1 MVEEEGVVHQV
12 LGAGWQGVQL
22 PNHHQLGDDQVQQLL
37 CSRLWWVVCCTPAPV
52 GLVSLVPVCAEGPG
66 QPLHHVVCSQGTPR
80 HQGHLKR
87 YESQT

>member
-12 LGAGWQGVQL
+12 LGAGWQGEQP
-22 PNHHQLGDDQVQQLL
+22 PNHQQLGDDQVQQLFVMFT
-37 CSRLWWVVCCTPAPV
+37 SEWVVCCTTAAV

-80 HQGHLKR
+80 HQGHCH
-87 YESQT
+87 